1 MLVKLCCEN
10 TGEKEMRPVSAE
22 DVKHHNMPK
31 GTAEKREGA
40 GFLEAS
46 RRHSLRASS

>member
-1 MLVKLCCEN
+1 
-10 TGEKEMRPVSAE
+10 MRPVSAE
-22 DVKHHNMPK
+22 DVKHHKMPK
-31 GTAEKREGA
+31 GTDEKREGA